1 MEFCGRDTILLVAFR
16 IMKLGR
22 EMHDHYKGDMGYFD
36 SEIATAYLMLN
47 GLTNTAGRSISSE
60 IAVE

>member
-1 MEFCGRDTILLVAFR
+1 
-16 IMKLGR
+16 MKLGR